1 MTFSRLLELDS
12 TLTAKIRIN
21 EPQSRL
27 RPFGIFLAHSG
38 DSWFVL
44 LALFIIWLSTKGI
57 WHRMSALMAAGAIG
71 LAIVVLAIK
80 FSIRRRRPEG
90 KWGAIYRNTDP
101 HSFPSG
107 HAARTAMLALIAIT
121 TGPLWFGFLLILWA
135 PLVSLARVWMGV
147 HYLSDVLAGMVLGV
161 LAGLVV
167 IQLSPWLTAAF
178 PFIF

>member
-1 MTFSRLLELDS
+1 MSFSRLLELDS
-12 TLTAKIRIN
+12 TLTAKLRIN
-21 EPQSRL
+21 EPQSWL
-27 RPFGIFLAHSG
+27 RPFGIFFAHSG

-44 LALFIIWLSTKGI
+44 LALFIIWLSTKGL
-57 WHRMSALMAAGAIG
+57 WHHMSALIAAGAIV
-71 LAIVVLAIK
+71 LAVVVLAIK

-107 HAARTAMLALIAIT
+107 HAARTAMLAFIAIS
-121 TGPLWFGFLLILWA
+121 TGPLWFGILLILWA

-161 LAGLVV
+161 FAGLAV
-167 IQLSPWLTAAF
+167 IQLSPWLTATF